1 MKEIL
6 EKPLQRKYKFT
17 NDLSNIEKK
26 IHLPNFL
33 QLVYKVL

>member
-6 EKPLQRKYKFT
+6 EKPSQRKYKFI

-26 IHLPNFL
+26 FHLSNFL
-33 QLVYKVL
+33 QLVYKII